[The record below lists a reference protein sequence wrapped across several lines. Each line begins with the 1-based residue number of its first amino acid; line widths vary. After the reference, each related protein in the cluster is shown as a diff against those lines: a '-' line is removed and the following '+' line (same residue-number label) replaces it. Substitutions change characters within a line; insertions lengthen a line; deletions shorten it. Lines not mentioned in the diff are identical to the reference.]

1 MGLRRLNNVV
11 TGNAVMAQNMSQG
24 RIGSS
29 VRCSSRSPFLP
40 GIYSLQ
46 IREFRGIYIQ
56 SMITVAFPIFCNIAI
71 CHVFSIIPY
80 S

>member
-24 RIGSS
+24 GIGSS

-46 IREFRGIYIQ
+46 VREFRSIQIQ
-56 SMITVAFPIFCNIAI
+56 SIMVAISIFCNIAI